1 MLAAP
6 LAGRP
11 VKSPV
16 TNSSSVHSNRPHIF
30 SSLSISGYARSASH
44 FDTDCRLTPS
54 SMASCSCVMLRVAR
68 KCCMLSRKLIGP
80 SFVRA
85 VDAPILRATRP
96 TLNQLPASFSRTA

>member
-1 MLAAP
+1 MLATP

-16 TNSSSVHSNRPHIF
+16 TSSSSVHSNKAHIF

-44 FDTDCRLTPS
+44 FDTDYRLTPN

-80 SFVRA
+80 SFIRA
-85 VDAPILRATRP
+85 VDAPMMRAP
-96 TLNQLPASFSRTA
+96 QPALNQLLASFSRTA